1 MTIRMLVVRRFI
13 VGVALL
19 FVVSALTFV
28 LVALIPGDPAHAI
41 LGNTAAPAQYASLD
55 RQLGLDRP
63 LWLQYVTWAGR
74 ALRGNLGTSLVAPT
88 PVAATLNADLSVT
101 LPLAVGATALS
112 LLAGGTLGTVAA
124 MRGGAA
130 ARLIDLAGLAGL
142 GLPSFWVALLLGEVF
157 GVKLHLLPATGFVA
171 LDVSPGGWVR
181 SLILPVVALAI
192 GGIAGISK
200 QTRDSVDDVLH
211 QDFIRALRA
220 DGIPLRRILF
230 LHTLRNAAIPVLA
243 VSGTQFVAVLGG
255 AVIIENVFALPGLG
269 TTVVAAAVEHD
280 IPVIVGA
287 SVYFC
292 VLVIAVNLLIDV
304 IFALVNPKIRLAP

>member
-1 MTIRMLVVRRFI
+1 MSIRRLIARRLI
-13 VGVALL
+13 VGAVLL
-19 FVVSALTFV
+19 LVVSALTFV

-41 LGNTAAPAQYASLD
+41 LGDSASPAQYAALD

-63 LWLQYVTWAGR
+63 LWLQYVTWAGH

-101 LPLAVGATALS
+101 LPLAIGAAVLS
-112 LLAGGTLGTVAA
+112 LLVGGVLGVLAA
-124 MRGGAA
+124 VRGGWV
-130 ARLIDLAGLAGL
+130 ARLIDLAGLVGL
-142 GLPSFWVALLLGEVF
+142 GLPSFWVALLLGEFF

-171 LDVSPGGWVR
+171 LGVSPAGWIR
-181 SLILPVVALAI
+181 SLILPVAALSI
-192 GGIAGISK
+192 GGIAGVSK
-200 QTRDSVDDVLH
+200 QTRDSVDDVLR
-211 QDFIRALRA
+211 QEFILALRV

-269 TTVVAAAVEHD
+269 STVVGAAVEHD

-292 VLVIAVNLLIDV
+292 ALVIVVNLLVDV
-304 IFALVNPKIRLAP
+304 MFALVNPKIRVAS

>member
-1 MTIRMLVVRRFI
+1 MTIRALIARRLAL
-13 VGVALL
+13 GVALL

-41 LGNTAAPAQYASLD
+41 LGNNATAAQYAMLD

-63 LWLQYVTWAGR
+63 LWQQYATWAGH
-74 ALRGNLGTSLVAPT
+74 ALQGNLGTSLVAPT

-101 LPLAVGATALS
+101 LPLAIGAALLS
-112 LLAGGTLGTVAA
+112 LAVGGALGLVAA
-124 MRGGAA
+124 MRGGWV
-130 ARLIDLAGLAGL
+130 ARLVDLAGLIGL
-142 GLPSFWVALLLGEVF
+142 GLPSFWVALLLGEFF

-171 LDVSPGGWVR
+171 LGASPAGWAR
-181 SLILPVVALAI
+181 SLVLPVIALAI

-200 QTRDSVDDVLH
+200 QTRDSVDDVLR
-211 QDFIRALRA
+211 QEFVRALRV
-220 DGIPLRRILF
+220 DGIPLRRVLVQ
-230 LHTLRNAAIPVLA
+230 HVLRNAAIPVLA

-269 TTVVAAAVEHD
+269 STVVQGAVEHD

-292 VLVIAVNLLIDV
+292 ALVIAVNLLIDV
-304 IFALVNPKIRLAP
+304 MFALVNPKIRLAS